1 MGTHPIFE
9 SDFDCLT
16 KMEQQSSSTF
26 GLKLHRSHSGLSF
39 TGPESPVFLKQPEW
53 RPDRETCE
61 QCDRKFDFFCRRHH
75 CRRCGRCLCERCSR
89 DKGALKRMRF
99 LDLVRQCKQC
109 LNISADEN
117 QKLSKISIL
126 SQKVDFVDTSEK
138 LCSVSI
144 DEYFTTIN
152 CHRPIELANLASA
165 RILTKMRQNQKY
177 PIGFCFTTT
186 TSDEQFEFLLPEH
199 STRSDMIWLKC
210 LRLMF
215 DLIFEQHGTE

>member
-1 MGTHPIFE
+1 MN
-9 SDFDCLT
+9 
-16 KMEQQSSSTF
+16 
-26 GLKLHRSHSGLSF
+26 LSPF
-39 TGPESPVFLKQPEW
+39 SP
-53 RPDRETCE
+53 
-61 QCDRKFDFFCRRHH
+61 
-75 CRRCGRCLCERCSR
+75 
-89 DKGALKRMRF
+89 RF
-99 LDLVRQCKQC
+99 LLHPPPPPQLDILLQIQCAKVFSTCSINSICHRPISFDLCGVRDVCFRF
-109 LNISADEN
+109 SADEN

-165 RILTKMRQNQKY
+165 RILTKVDFTSIISPCFRVIQMRQNQKY

-199 STRSDMIWLKC
+199 STRSDMIWLKVC
-210 LRLMF
+210 
-215 DLIFEQHGTE
+215 